1 MSVVWKQITDYH
13 AYHKGRKMNQIEIVA
28 DFENLD
34 KAGRRVCTCN
44 VGKISTSKYKL
55 HSLEGIDRLQKLLL
69 SRKYTMESYIAFR
82 VTYPKPRE
90 VQACA
95 FRDKIVQYSLTKNVL
110 FPIANKHLIADNY
123 ASREGMGTLYAVNK
137 FKDKLFNYYQHY
149 GNEGYILKID
159 VKKFFYSINHTILK
173 EQMRNYKFDD
183 SVLWLIDLIIDS
195 ICHEVRNGVEYG
207 VPIGNQT
214 SQFFAVQYINKIDH
228 FIKDQLGIKYYG
240 RYMDDSYILLNSKQQ
255 LHEIKSLVTEEYNKL
270 DLKLNGKTQIQ
281 PIRNGI
287 TFLGKRFSISS
298 TGKIT
303 DRLCSR
309 NIQHRYKAIRQNRQR
324 VSNDEMT
331 EKEYWASFAAWNG
344 YAKHS
349 DTFKIRKRLYDYA
362 KEELSKC

>member
-1 MSVVWKQITDYH
+1 MKEEKSQVAKQKPELYLLAR
-13 AYHKGRKMNQIEIVA
+13 AYEM
-28 DFENLD
+28 L
-34 KAGRRVCTCN
+34 
-44 VGKISTSKYKL
+44 
-55 HSLEGIDRLQKLLL
+55 
-69 SRKYTMESYIAFR
+69 
-82 VTYPKPRE
+82 
-90 VQACA
+90 
-95 FRDKIVQYSLTKNVL
+95 
-110 FPIANKHLIADNY
+110 
-123 ASREGMGTLYAVNK
+123 
-137 FKDKLFNYYQHY
+137 
-149 GNEGYILKID
+149 
-159 VKKFFYSINHTILK
+159 NH
-173 EQMRNYKFDD
+173 
-183 SVLWLIDLIIDS
+183 
-195 ICHEVRNGVEYG
+195 G